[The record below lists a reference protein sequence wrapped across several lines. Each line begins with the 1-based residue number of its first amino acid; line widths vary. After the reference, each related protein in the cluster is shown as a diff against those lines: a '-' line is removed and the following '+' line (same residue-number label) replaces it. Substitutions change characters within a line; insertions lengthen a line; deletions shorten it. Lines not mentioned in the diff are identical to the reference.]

1 MTKFDNSW
9 ELSRLMDLKSYEILD
24 TEREPA
30 FDQITSLA
38 SVICGTPMA
47 VISLL
52 DTERQ
57 WFKSAVGLDALE
69 TPRCVSFCDHAIRQ
83 DGIME
88 IEDARLDSRFCE
100 NPLVVGA
107 PHIRYYAGAPLI
119 SPNGYGLGTLCV
131 IDDKPRT
138 ITEKQKSSLK
148 HLADQVVAQME
159 LRKKNHELSVAKRK
173 LEDQQ
178 ELLINKAK
186 LQTIGELTGGI
197 CHQISNPLTIIIGR
211 AMMLRLRLKEKEVA
225 NKEEILN
232 ELDVIDQTVNRV
244 SGVLKAL
251 KTYSKD
257 MGEEVSECHLEDLVE
272 DSLILMKSRMNE
284 IAVDVETE
292 KRLKIRVNKN
302 QMTQVILNLMGNSVE
317 ALENHSNK
325 QISVSAWSD
334 ERNAYID
341 IKDNGPGIK
350 EADAKNVFVPFF
362 STKPLHFGIGLSN
375 AKTFLEQNQG
385 KLLLLKEQGP
395 TTFRIQIPRAS

>member
-1 MTKFDNSW
+1 MTKFDESW
-9 ELSRLMDLKSYEILD
+9 ELHRLMELKSYEILD

-38 SVICGTPMA
+38 SVICGTPIA

-52 DTERQ
+52 DAQRQ
-57 WFKSAVGLDALE
+57 WFKSAVGLDATE

-88 IEDARLDSRFCE
+88 ISDATSDPRFSG
-100 NPLVVGA
+100 NPLVIDA
-107 PHIRYYAGAPLI
+107 PYIRFYAGAPLI
-119 SPNGYGLGTLCV
+119 SPNGHALGTLCV
-131 IDDKPRT
+131 IDDKPGSLS
-138 ITEKQKSSLK
+138 EKQKASLM
-148 HLADQVVAQME
+148 HLAEQVVAQME
-159 LRKKNHELSVAKRK
+159 LRKKNLELTAAKRK

-197 CHQISNPLTIIIGR
+197 CHQISNPLTIIVGR
-211 AMMLRLRLKEKEVA
+211 AMMLRLRLKEKDVA
-225 NKEEILN
+225 SKEEIMS

-244 SGVLKAL
+244 SSVLKAL

-257 MGEEVSECHLEDLVE
+257 MGEEVTECHLEDLVE
-272 DSLILMKSRMNE
+272 DSLLLMKSRMDKIE
-284 IAVDVETE
+284 VDIDTE
-292 KRLKIRVNKN
+292 KRLKIKVNKN
-302 QMTQVILNLMGNSVE
+302 QLTQVILNVIGNSVE
-317 ALENHSNK
+317 ALENHGNK

-334 ERNAYID
+334 DKHAYLD

-350 EADAKNVFVPFF
+350 NTDAQNVFVPFF

-375 AKTFLEQNQG
+375 AKAYLEQNQG

-395 TTFRIQIPRAS
+395 TTFRIQIPKAS